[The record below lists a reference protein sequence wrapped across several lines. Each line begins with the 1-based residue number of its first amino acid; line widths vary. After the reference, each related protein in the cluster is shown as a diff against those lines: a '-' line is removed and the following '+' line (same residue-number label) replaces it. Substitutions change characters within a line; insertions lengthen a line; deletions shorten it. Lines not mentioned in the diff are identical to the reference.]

1 MCLPH
6 PLEFNSHDNGPTD
19 MTLERGIA
27 VLFLAFCI
35 AYGYAA
41 FVTMQNNLLPFELNM
56 SFLPNTMPKVLS
68 VAGAICALF
77 IIVGGRAPGDERKPI
92 LAEGLNRFTT
102 AQAIALL
109 GFMVAYALLLRPLG
123 FIAATSLFLIGSS
136 LLLGERR
143 VLTLIAI
150 SIFATFAVW
159 YLVEEVL
166 DIVLRPWPWFVVV
179 Q

>member
-1 MCLPH
+1 
-6 PLEFNSHDNGPTD
+6 

-27 VLFLAFCI
+27 ILFLVFCM
-35 AYGYAA
+35 AYGYTA
-41 FVTMQNNLLPFELNM
+41 FVTMQNDLLPFELNM

-68 VAGAICALF
+68 IAGAICALF

-92 LAEGLNRFTT
+92 VAEGLTLANTS
-102 AQAIALL
+102 QAIALL
-109 GFMVAYALLLRPLG
+109 GFMIAYALLLRPLG

-143 VLTLIAI
+143 LLTLLAV
-150 SIFATFAVW
+150 SVFASFAVW
-159 YLVEEVL
+159 YLVQEML
-166 DIVLRPWPWFVVV
+166 DIVLRPWPWFVET